1 MKIAVNAQLLLFD
14 RLEGIGRFAYETL
27 WRMCSNHP
35 EHDFLFISD
44 RPTDARWNFP
54 NNVHWIS
61 TRLPS
66 RHPLL
71 WYLRFHWEIPRMLKK
86 YGADVFLSP
95 DGWSV
100 PSALPKLVVLHDLNF
115 LEAPENIPLLTRLYF
130 KHFFPIYA
138 RQAQVLVTV
147 SQFSAQDI
155 QQRLGIPASK
165 VSVVYNAAGTDFN
178 PLEESKINQ
187 IRAQFNQGKPY
198 LVFVG
203 AQLPRKNIPR
213 LLQALDAIWSENP
226 QAPNLLLVGEPMW
239 SGTELNSVVKTMKNS
254 TKLNFTGRLQRPQV
268 AEVIGAADGLLLPS
282 LFEGFGIP
290 VLEAMACGVPV
301 LTSNS
306 TSLPEVA
313 ADAAVLVNPTD
324 VQHIKQGIEQLLY
337 NQELRQQSIE
347 KGLNR
352 SAQFSWEQSAEALF
366 KNLERIFPDKT
377 STHSHD

>member
-1 MKIAVNAQLLLFD
+1 
-14 RLEGIGRFAYETL
+14 
-27 WRMCSNHP
+27 
-35 EHDFLFISD
+35 
-44 RPTDARWNFP
+44 
-54 NNVHWIS
+54 
-61 TRLPS
+61 
-66 RHPLL
+66 
-71 WYLRFHWEIPRMLKK
+71 
-86 YGADVFLSP
+86 
-95 DGWSV
+95 
-100 PSALPKLVVLHDLNF
+100 
-115 LEAPENIPLLTRLYF
+115 
-130 KHFFPIYA
+130 
-138 RQAQVLVTV
+138 
-147 SQFSAQDI
+147 
-155 QQRLGIPASK
+155 
-165 VSVVYNAAGTDFN
+165 
-178 PLEESKINQ
+178 LEESKINQ

-239 SGTELNSVVKTMKNS
+239 SGTELNSVVKTMKNP

-337 NQELRQQSIE
+337 NQELRQQCIE